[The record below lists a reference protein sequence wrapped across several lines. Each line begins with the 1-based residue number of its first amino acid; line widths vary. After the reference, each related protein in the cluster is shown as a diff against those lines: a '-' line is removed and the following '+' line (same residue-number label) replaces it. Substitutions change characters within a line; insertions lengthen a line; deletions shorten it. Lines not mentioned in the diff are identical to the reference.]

1 MGSFVHA
8 LHAWQ
13 NAPSEEATENT
24 GHTQPQSH
32 RLLIRIGKASLQ
44 FDNHPPQNDSQYNEA
59 IRETLGLCGRSLV
72 VWITILALM
81 TLAGWA
87 S

>member
-1 MGSFVHA
+1 M
-8 LHAWQ
+8 HAWQ
-13 NAPSEEATENT
+13 DAPLEESDTDNS
-24 GHTQPQSH
+24 PKSH
-32 RLLIRIGKASLQ
+32 RLLLRIGFASLQ
-44 FDNHPPQNDSQYNEA
+44 FDNKPPQDNTQHNDA

-72 VWITILALM
+72 AWVTVLALM